1 MSLRVTAEMN
11 QTSLVADGQ
20 DVALIR
26 VEVLDSTG
34 QVVPTASHNVT
45 FTVDGPAEVIGVGNG
60 DPQDLGSFTAARRST
75 FRGRALA
82 VLRPVAAGVAGQ
94 VRLNA
99 TAPGLRP
106 ASLVVRIDPAA
117 CVV

>member
-1 MSLRVTAEMN
+1 MLPRAQLPISFALSGSAAELLGLGLGVRTLCN
-11 QTSLVADGQ
+11 PN
-20 DVALIR
+20 
-26 VEVLDSTG
+26 
-34 QVVPTASHNVT
+34 PTLTLTLPRSA
-45 FTVDGPAEVIGVGNG
+45 AELYRVGNG

-117 CVV
+117 CAV